1 MPDGMSHLNATGL
14 NSVYLH
20 VASTAKNILNCRS
33 SGTYSVALQTRIMS
47 FHCMAANVANLQERR
62 KRAVREFER
71 VNTFLPVVLYHR
83 YEMRFRSG
91 QFFSSA
97 PLASFAGALTYYVT
111 SCKSKLADLR
121 LLFLVEGIPRT
132 SLLLIHCLE
141 TSRTRF

>member
-20 VASTAKNILNCRS
+20 VASTAKN
-33 SGTYSVALQTRIMS
+33 
-47 FHCMAANVANLQERR
+47 ERR